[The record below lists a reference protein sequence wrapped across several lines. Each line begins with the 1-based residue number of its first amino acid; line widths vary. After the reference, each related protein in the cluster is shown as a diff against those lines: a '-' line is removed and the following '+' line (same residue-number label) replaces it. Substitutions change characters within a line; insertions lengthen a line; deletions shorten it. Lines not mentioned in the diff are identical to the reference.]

1 MLTAGLNLGQVMTIK
16 RCILVIGLLL
26 SLSCSGSSWPNK
38 YDYQIF
44 KASKQYLP
52 GVDWKLYKAQLIQ
65 ESALRPNA
73 VSPAGAKGIAQ
84 FMPAT
89 WGEVSRQL
97 VIDGSPFDPHL
108 SIPAGA
114 YYLSNMRR
122 GWIWNRPEQDRHNLA
137 LASYN
142 AGFGNLLKAQRI
154 CNNATLYPDIIKC
167 LPDITFQHS
176 KETIGYVLS
185 IRRYHTLLRQ

>member
-26 SLSCSGSSWPNK
+26 SLSCSGSSWPDK

-114 YYLSNMRR
+114 YYLSKLRR
-122 GWIWNRPEQDRHNLA
+122 GWIWNRTEYERHNLA

-142 AGFGNLLKAQRI
+142 AGFGNLLKAQRL
-154 CNNATLYPDIIKC
+154 CNNATLYADIIKC

-176 KETIGYVLS
+176 KETIGYVLA
-185 IRRYHTLLRQ
+185 IRRYHKLLRQ